1 MAKFNAVVR
10 AGKGDASMANEKVK
24 APAVDAEA
32 VPATTAPKSDKV
44 DPVAVVATIGAVGV
58 VAALVDIA
66 LIPGIV
72 IGVAAAF
79 APRVVP
85 KLGDRLEPL
94 FERTVKGAVKLS
106 RKARSVVAEAHERVG
121 DITAEVDA
129 EEAAKTGE
137 AAAAA

>member
-1 MAKFNAVVR
+1 MAT
-10 AGKGDASMANEKVK
+10 EKVK
-24 APAVDAEA
+24 KSAA
-32 VPATTAPKSDKV
+32 ATEVEPQVEAPKSDRT

-58 VAALVDIA
+58 VAALVDVA

-79 APRVVP
+79 APRFVP
-85 KLGDRLEPL
+85 KLGERLEPL
-94 FERTVKGAVKLS
+94 FESTVKGAVKLS
-106 RKARSVVAEAHERVG
+106 RKARNVVAEAHERVD

>member
-10 AGKGDASMANEKVK
+10 AGKGDASMASEKVK
-24 APAVDAEA
+24 APAIEAEA
-32 VPATTAPKSDKV
+32 VPATTPSKSDKV

-85 KLGDRLEPL
+85 KLDRKSTRLN
-94 FERTVKGAVKLS
+94 S
-106 RKARSVVAEAHERVG
+106 SHERRSRMPSS
-121 DITAEVDA
+121 A
-129 EEAAKTGE
+129 
-137 AAAAA
+137 